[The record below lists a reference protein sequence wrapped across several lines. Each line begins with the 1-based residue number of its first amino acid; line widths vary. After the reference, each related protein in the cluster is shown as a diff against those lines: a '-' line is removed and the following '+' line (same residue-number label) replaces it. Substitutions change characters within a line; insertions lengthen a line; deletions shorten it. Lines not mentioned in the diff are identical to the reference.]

1 MTADATRDY
10 LEAISR
16 YPLLTTQQEI
26 QLARKIAQYMEL
38 RDNPSPTP
46 AEQRLIKAG
55 LKARATMVNCN
66 LRLVVHIAKRY
77 TGRIKSMDMLDLCQE
92 GNIGLQR
99 AAEKFDASRGYKFST
114 YAYWWIRQSLKRAID
129 SKERMI
135 KIPIHMIDR
144 IFKALQVEIEFMK
157 EHGRKPSKT
166 ELAKVMGLTVEQ
178 LLALVDCNS
187 AHISLD
193 ELVTDDG
200 NPLLDLIASPE
211 VDIDFDLDH
220 SKEHVQL
227 ALSYLT
233 DMEQDIIN
241 KRYNQDL
248 TFTAIAK
255 EHNVSRERIRQ
266 RTTRTHRRLRQLM
279 AKSHVSTT
287 GALIVEDI
295 K

>member
-1 MTADATRDY
+1 MTADAMRDY

-38 RDNPSPTP
+38 RDNTSPTP

-144 IFKALQVEIEFMK
+144 TFKALQIETEYMK

-166 ELAKVMGLTVEQ
+166 ELAQVMGLTIEQ

-187 AHISLD
+187 VHISLD
-193 ELVTDDG
+193 ELITDDG
-200 NPLLDLIASPE
+200 NSLLDLIASPE
-211 VDIDFDLDH
+211 VDIDFDLDR

-233 DMEQDIIN
+233 DMEQDMIN
-241 KRYNQDL
+241 KRYNEDL
-248 TFTAIAK
+248 TLTAIAK
-255 EHNVSRERIRQ
+255 EHNVCRERIRQ
-266 RTTRTHRRLRQLM
+266 RMARTHRRLNRLM
-279 AKSHVSTT
+279 SKSHVSTT

>member
-1 MTADATRDY
+1 MTADAMRDY

-166 ELAKVMGLTVEQ
+166 ELAEVMGLTIEQ

-187 AHISLD
+187 IHISLD

-200 NPLLDLIASPE
+200 NSLLDLIASPE

-233 DMEQDIIN
+233 DMEQDLIN

-279 AKSHVSTT
+279 SKSHVSTT

>member
-1 MTADATRDY
+1 MTADAMRDY
-10 LEAISR
+10 LENISR

-26 QLARKIAQYMEL
+26 ELARKIAQYMEL
-38 RDNPSPTP
+38 RDNANPTP

-77 TGRIKSMDMLDLCQE
+77 TSRIKSMDMLDLCQE

-135 KIPIHMIDR
+135 KIPIHIIDR
-144 IFKALQVEIEFMK
+144 TFKALQIETEFMK

-166 ELAKVMGLTVEQ
+166 ELAKIMGLTIEQ

-187 AHISLD
+187 VHISLD

-200 NPLLDLIASPE
+200 NSLLDLIANPE
-211 VDIDFDLDH
+211 MDIDFDLENK
-220 SKEHVQL
+220 KEHVQL

-233 DMEQDIIN
+233 DMEQELID
-241 KRYNQDL
+241 KRYQQDL

-266 RTTRTHRRLRQLM
+266 RTTRTHRRLRELIF
-279 AKSHVSTT
+279 KSHVSTM

>member
-1 MTADATRDY
+1 MTADAMRDY

-38 RDNPSPTP
+38 RDNTNPTP

-144 IFKALQVEIEFMK
+144 TFKALQIETEYMK

-166 ELAKVMGLTVEQ
+166 ELAQVMGLTIEQ

-187 AHISLD
+187 VHISLD
-193 ELVTDDG
+193 ELITDDG
-200 NPLLDLIASPE
+200 NSLLDLIASPE

-233 DMEQDIIN
+233 DIEQDIIN
-241 KRYNQDL
+241 KRYNEDL

-255 EHNVSRERIRQ
+255 DHNVCRERIRQ
-266 RTTRTHRRLRQLM
+266 KMTSAHRKLGKMMSEYTFPPR
-279 AKSHVSTT
+279 AS
-287 GALIVEDI
+287 
-295 K
+295 

>member
-1 MTADATRDY
+1 MTADAMRDY

-16 YPLLTTQQEI
+16 YPLLSTQQEI

-144 IFKALQVEIEFMK
+144 TFKALQIETEYMK

-166 ELAKVMGLTVEQ
+166 ELAKVMGLTIEQ

-193 ELVTDDG
+193 ELITDDG
-200 NPLLDLIASPE
+200 NSLLDLIASPE
-211 VDIDFDLDH
+211 VDIDYDLDH

-233 DMEQDIIN
+233 DMEQDLIN

-295 K
+295 N

>member
-1 MTADATRDY
+1 MTADAMRDY

-38 RDNPSPTP
+38 RDNTSPTP

-135 KIPIHMIDR
+135 KIPIHIIDR
-144 IFKALQVEIEFMK
+144 TFKALQIETEYMK

-166 ELAKVMGLTVEQ
+166 ELAQVMGLTIEQ

-193 ELVTDDG
+193 ELITDDG
-200 NPLLDLIASPE
+200 NSLLDLIASPE
-211 VDIDFDLDH
+211 VDIDFDLDR

-233 DMEQDIIN
+233 DMEQDMIN
-241 KRYNQDL
+241 KRYNEDL
-248 TFTAIAK
+248 TLTAIAK
-255 EHNVSRERIRQ
+255 EHNVCRERIRQ
-266 RTTRTHRRLRQLM
+266 RMARTHRRLNRLM
-279 AKSHVSTT
+279 SKSHVSTT
-287 GALIVEDI
+287 GVLIVEDI

>member
-1 MTADATRDY
+1 MTADAMRDY

-38 RDNPSPTP
+38 RDNTNPTP

-144 IFKALQVEIEFMK
+144 TFKALQIETEYMK

-166 ELAKVMGLTVEQ
+166 ELAQVMGLTIEQ

-187 AHISLD
+187 VHISLD
-193 ELVTDDG
+193 ELITDDG
-200 NPLLDLIASPE
+200 NSLLDLIASPE

-233 DMEQDIIN
+233 DIEQDIIN
-241 KRYNQDL
+241 KRYNEDL

-255 EHNVSRERIRQ
+255 EHNVCRERIRQ
-266 RTTRTHRRLRQLM
+266 KITRTHRRLKQLM
-279 AKSHVSTT
+279 SKSHVSTT
-287 GALIVEDI
+287 GVLIVEDI

>member
-1 MTADATRDY
+1 
-10 LEAISR
+10 
-16 YPLLTTQQEI
+16 
-26 QLARKIAQYMEL
+26 MEL

-166 ELAKVMGLTVEQ
+166 ELAKVMGLTIEQ

-193 ELVTDDG
+193 ELITDDG
-200 NPLLDLIASPE
+200 NSLLDLIASPE
-211 VDIDFDLDH
+211 VDIDYDLDH

-233 DMEQDIIN
+233 DMEQDLIN

>member
-1 MTADATRDY
+1 MTADAMRDY

-38 RDNPSPTP
+38 RDNPSPTL

-99 AAEKFDASRGYKFST
+99 AAEKFDAARGYKFST

-166 ELAKVMGLTVEQ
+166 ELAEVMGLTIEQ

-187 AHISLD
+187 IHISLD

-200 NPLLDLIASPE
+200 NSLLDLIASPE
-211 VDIDFDLDH
+211 VDIDYDLDH

-241 KRYNQDL
+241 KRYNEDL

-255 EHNVSRERIRQ
+255 DHNVCRERIRQ
-266 RTTRTHRRLRQLM
+266 KMTSAHRKLGKMMSEYTFPPR
-279 AKSHVSTT
+279 AS
-287 GALIVEDI
+287 
-295 K
+295 

>member
-1 MTADATRDY
+1 MTADAMRDY

-38 RDNPSPTP
+38 RDNTTPTP

-144 IFKALQVEIEFMK
+144 TFKALQIETEYMK

-166 ELAKVMGLTVEQ
+166 ELAQVMGLTIEQ

-187 AHISLD
+187 VHISLD
-193 ELVTDDG
+193 ELITDDG
-200 NPLLDLIASPE
+200 NSLLDLIASPE

-241 KRYNQDL
+241 KRYNEDL

-255 EHNVSRERIRQ
+255 EHNVCRERIRQ
-266 RTTRTHRRLRQLM
+266 KITRTHRRLKQLM
-279 AKSHVSTT
+279 SKSHVSTT

>member
-1 MTADATRDY
+1 MTADAMRDY
-10 LEAISR
+10 LEAISK

-144 IFKALQVEIEFMK
+144 IFKALQVEIEYMK
-157 EHGRKPSKT
+157 KHGRKPSKT
-166 ELAKVMGLTVEQ
+166 ELAEVMGLTIEQ

-200 NPLLDLIASPE
+200 NSLLDLIASPE
-211 VDIDFDLDH
+211 VDIDYDLDY
-220 SKEHVQL
+220 SKEHVQI

-233 DMEQDIIN
+233 DMEQDLIN

>member
-1 MTADATRDY
+1 MTADAMRDY
-10 LEAISR
+10 LDAISR
-16 YPLLTTQQEI
+16 YPLLSTQQEI

-38 RDNPSPTP
+38 RDNTSPTP

-144 IFKALQVEIEFMK
+144 TFKALQIETEYMK

-166 ELAKVMGLTVEQ
+166 ELAQVMGLTIEQ

-187 AHISLD
+187 VHISLD
-193 ELVTDDG
+193 ELITDDG
-200 NPLLDLIASPE
+200 NSLLDLIASPE

-233 DMEQDIIN
+233 DIEQDIIN
-241 KRYNQDL
+241 KRYNEDL

-255 EHNVSRERIRQ
+255 EHNVCRERIRQ
-266 RTTRTHRRLRQLM
+266 KITRTHRRLRQLM
-279 AKSHVSTT
+279 SKSHVSTT
-287 GALIVEDI
+287 GVLIVEDI

>member
-1 MTADATRDY
+1 MTADAMRDY

-38 RDNPSPTP
+38 RDNPIPTP

-144 IFKALQVEIEFMK
+144 TFKALQIETEYMK

-166 ELAKVMGLTVEQ
+166 ELAEVMGLTIEQ

-187 AHISLD
+187 VHISLD

-200 NPLLDLIASPE
+200 NSLLDLIASPE

-241 KRYNQDL
+241 KRYNEDL

-255 EHNVSRERIRQ
+255 DHNVCRERIRQ
-266 RTTRTHRRLRQLM
+266 KMTSAHRKLGKMMSEYTFPPR
-279 AKSHVSTT
+279 AS
-287 GALIVEDI
+287 
-295 K
+295 

>member
-1 MTADATRDY
+1 MTADAMRDY

-38 RDNPSPTP
+38 RDNTNPTP

-135 KIPIHMIDR
+135 KIPIHIIDR
-144 IFKALQVEIEFMK
+144 TFKALQIETEYMK

-166 ELAKVMGLTVEQ
+166 ELAQVMGLTIEQ

-193 ELVTDDG
+193 ELITDDG
-200 NPLLDLIASPE
+200 NSLLDLIASPE
-211 VDIDFDLDH
+211 VDIDFDLDR

-233 DMEQDIIN
+233 DMEQDMIN
-241 KRYNQDL
+241 KRYNEDL
-248 TFTAIAK
+248 TLTAIAK
-255 EHNVSRERIRQ
+255 EHNVCRERIRQ
-266 RTTRTHRRLRQLM
+266 RMARTHRRLNRLM
-279 AKSHVSTT
+279 SKSHVSTT
-287 GALIVEDI
+287 GVLIVEDI

>member
-1 MTADATRDY
+1 MTADAMRDY
-10 LEAISR
+10 LDAISK

-144 IFKALQVEIEFMK
+144 IFKALQVEIEYMK

-166 ELAKVMGLTVEQ
+166 ELAKVMGLTIEQ

-187 AHISLD
+187 VHISLD
-193 ELVTDDG
+193 ELITDDG
-200 NPLLDLIASPE
+200 NSLLDLIASPE
-211 VDIDFDLDH
+211 VDIDYDLDH

-241 KRYNQDL
+241 KRYNEDL

-255 EHNVSRERIRQ
+255 DHNVCRERIRQ
-266 RTTRTHRRLRQLM
+266 KMTSAHRKLGKMMSEYTFPPR
-279 AKSHVSTT
+279 AS
-287 GALIVEDI
+287 
-295 K
+295 

>member
-1 MTADATRDY
+1 MTADAMRDY

-38 RDNPSPTP
+38 RDNPSPTL

-144 IFKALQVEIEFMK
+144 TFKALQIETEYMK

-166 ELAKVMGLTVEQ
+166 ELAEVMGLTIEQ

-187 AHISLD
+187 IHISLD

-200 NPLLDLIASPE
+200 NSLLDLIASPE

-241 KRYNQDL
+241 KRYNEDL

-255 EHNVSRERIRQ
+255 DHNVCRERIRQ
-266 RTTRTHRRLRQLM
+266 KMTSAHRKLGKMMSEYTFPPR
-279 AKSHVSTT
+279 AT
-287 GALIVEDI
+287 
-295 K
+295 

>member
-10 LEAISR
+10 LDAISR
-16 YPLLTTQQEI
+16 YPLLSTQQEI

-38 RDNPSPTP
+38 RDKPDPTP

-166 ELAKVMGLTVEQ
+166 ELAKVMGLTIEQ

-193 ELVTDDG
+193 ELITDDG
-200 NPLLDLIASPE
+200 NSLLDLIASPE
-211 VDIDFDLDH
+211 VDIDYDLDH

-233 DMEQDIIN
+233 DMEQDLIN

-295 K
+295 N

>member
-144 IFKALQVEIEFMK
+144 IFKALQVEIEYMK

-166 ELAKVMGLTVEQ
+166 ELAKVMGLTIEQ

-211 VDIDFDLDH
+211 VDIDYDLDH

-233 DMEQDIIN
+233 DMEQDLIN

-279 AKSHVSTT
+279 SEYTFPPR
-287 GALIVEDI
+287 AL
-295 K
+295 

>member
-1 MTADATRDY
+1 MTADAMRDY

-38 RDNPSPTP
+38 RDNTSPTP

-144 IFKALQVEIEFMK
+144 TFKALQIETEYMK

-166 ELAKVMGLTVEQ
+166 ELAKVMGLTIEQ

-193 ELVTDDG
+193 ELITDDG
-200 NPLLDLIASPE
+200 NSLLDLIASPE

-233 DMEQDIIN
+233 DMEQDLIN

-279 AKSHVSTT
+279 SKSHVSTT

>member
-1 MTADATRDY
+1 MTADAMRDY

-16 YPLLTTQQEI
+16 YPLLSTQQEI

-38 RDNPSPTP
+38 RDNTNPTP

-144 IFKALQVEIEFMK
+144 TFKALQIETEYMK

-166 ELAKVMGLTVEQ
+166 ELAQVMGLTIEQ

-187 AHISLD
+187 VHISLD

-200 NPLLDLIASPE
+200 NSLLDLIASPE

-241 KRYNQDL
+241 KRYNEDL

-255 EHNVSRERIRQ
+255 DHNVCRERIRQ
-266 RTTRTHRRLRQLM
+266 KMTSAHRKLGKMMSEYTFPPR
-279 AKSHVSTT
+279 AS
-287 GALIVEDI
+287 
-295 K
+295 

>member
-1 MTADATRDY
+1 MTADAMRDY

-38 RDNPSPTP
+38 RDNTSPTP

-135 KIPIHMIDR
+135 KIPIHIIDR
-144 IFKALQVEIEFMK
+144 TFKALQIETEYMK

-166 ELAKVMGLTVEQ
+166 ELAQVMGLTIEQ

-187 AHISLD
+187 VHISLD
-193 ELVTDDG
+193 ELITDDG
-200 NPLLDLIASPE
+200 NSLLDLIASPE

-233 DMEQDIIN
+233 DMEQDMIN
-241 KRYNQDL
+241 KRYNEDL
-248 TFTAIAK
+248 TLTAIAK
-255 EHNVSRERIRQ
+255 EHNVCRERIRQ
-266 RTTRTHRRLRQLM
+266 RMARTHRRLNRLM
-279 AKSHVSTT
+279 SKSHVSTT

>member
-1 MTADATRDY
+1 MTADAMRDY

-16 YPLLTTQQEI
+16 YPLLSTQQEI

-38 RDNPSPTP
+38 RDNTSPTP

-135 KIPIHMIDR
+135 KIPIHIIDR
-144 IFKALQVEIEFMK
+144 TFKALQIETEYMK

-166 ELAKVMGLTVEQ
+166 ELAQVMGLTIEQ

-193 ELVTDDG
+193 ELITDDG
-200 NPLLDLIASPE
+200 NSLLDLIASPE
-211 VDIDFDLDH
+211 VDIDFDLDR

-233 DMEQDIIN
+233 DMEQDMIN
-241 KRYNQDL
+241 KRYNEDL
-248 TFTAIAK
+248 TLTAIAK
-255 EHNVSRERIRQ
+255 EHNVCRERIRQ
-266 RTTRTHRRLRQLM
+266 KITRTHRRLKQLM
-279 AKSHVSTT
+279 SKSHVSTT
-287 GALIVEDI
+287 GVLIVEDI

>member
-1 MTADATRDY
+1 MTADAMRDY

-144 IFKALQVEIEFMK
+144 TFKALQIETEYMK

-166 ELAKVMGLTVEQ
+166 ELAKVMGLTIEQ

-193 ELVTDDG
+193 ELITDDG
-200 NPLLDLIASPE
+200 NSLLDLIASPE
-211 VDIDFDLDH
+211 VDIDYDLDH

-233 DMEQDIIN
+233 DMEQDLIN

-295 K
+295 N

>member
-1 MTADATRDY
+1 MTADAMRDY

-38 RDNPSPTP
+38 RDNTSPTP

-135 KIPIHMIDR
+135 KIPIHIIDR
-144 IFKALQVEIEFMK
+144 TFKALQIETEYMK

-166 ELAKVMGLTVEQ
+166 ELAQVMGLTIEQ

-193 ELVTDDG
+193 ELITDDG
-200 NPLLDLIASPE
+200 NSLLDLIASPE
-211 VDIDFDLDH
+211 VDIDFDLDR

-233 DMEQDIIN
+233 DMEQDMIN
-241 KRYNQDL
+241 KRYNEDL
-248 TFTAIAK
+248 TLTAIAK
-255 EHNVSRERIRQ
+255 EHNVCRERIRQ
-266 RTTRTHRRLRQLM
+266 RMARTHRRLNRLM
-279 AKSHVSTT
+279 SKSHVSTT

>member
-1 MTADATRDY
+1 MTADAMRDY

-38 RDNPSPTP
+38 RDNPSPTL

-144 IFKALQVEIEFMK
+144 TFKALQIETEYMK

-166 ELAKVMGLTVEQ
+166 ELAEIMGLTIEQ

-187 AHISLD
+187 IHISLD

-200 NPLLDLIASPE
+200 NSLLDLIASPE

-241 KRYNQDL
+241 KRYNEDL

-255 EHNVSRERIRQ
+255 DHNVCRERIRQ
-266 RTTRTHRRLRQLM
+266 KMTSAHRKLGKMMSEYTFPPR
-279 AKSHVSTT
+279 AS
-287 GALIVEDI
+287 
-295 K
+295 

>member
-1 MTADATRDY
+1 MTADAMRDY

-38 RDNPSPTP
+38 RDNPSPTL

-99 AAEKFDASRGYKFST
+99 AAEKFDAARGYKFST

-144 IFKALQVEIEFMK
+144 TFKALQIETEYMK

-166 ELAKVMGLTVEQ
+166 ELAEVMGLTIEQ

-187 AHISLD
+187 IHISLD

-200 NPLLDLIASPE
+200 NSLLDLIASPE

-220 SKEHVQL
+220 NKEHVQL

-241 KRYNQDL
+241 KRYNEDL

-255 EHNVSRERIRQ
+255 DHNVCRERIRQ
-266 RTTRTHRRLRQLM
+266 KMTSAHRKLGKMMSEYTFPPR
-279 AKSHVSTT
+279 AS
-287 GALIVEDI
+287 
-295 K
+295 

>member
-1 MTADATRDY
+1 MTADAMRDY

-144 IFKALQVEIEFMK
+144 IFKALQVEIEYMK
-157 EHGRKPSKT
+157 EHGRKSSKT

-200 NPLLDLIASPE
+200 NSLLDLIASPE

-233 DMEQDIIN
+233 DMEQDLIN

>member
-1 MTADATRDY
+1 MTADAMRDY

-38 RDNPSPTP
+38 RDNTSPTP

-144 IFKALQVEIEFMK
+144 TFKALQIETEYMK

-166 ELAKVMGLTVEQ
+166 ELAQVMGLTIEQ

-187 AHISLD
+187 VHISLD
-193 ELVTDDG
+193 ELITDDG
-200 NPLLDLIASPE
+200 NSLLDLIASPE

-220 SKEHVQL
+220 NKEHVQL

-241 KRYNQDL
+241 KRYNEDL

-255 EHNVSRERIRQ
+255 EHNVCRERIRQ
-266 RTTRTHRRLRQLM
+266 KITRTHRRLKQLM
-279 AKSHVSTT
+279 SKSHVSTT
-287 GALIVEDI
+287 GVLIVEDI

>member
-1 MTADATRDY
+1 MTADAMRDY

-38 RDNPSPTP
+38 RNNPSPTP

-144 IFKALQVEIEFMK
+144 IFKALQVEIEYMK

-200 NPLLDLIASPE
+200 NSLLDLIASPE
-211 VDIDFDLDH
+211 VDIDYDLDY

-233 DMEQDIIN
+233 DMEQDLIN

-279 AKSHVSTT
+279 SEYTFPPR
-287 GALIVEDI
+287 AL
-295 K
+295 

>member
-1 MTADATRDY
+1 MTADAMRDY

-16 YPLLTTQQEI
+16 YPLLSTQQEI

-38 RDNPSPTP
+38 RDNTSPTP

-144 IFKALQVEIEFMK
+144 TFKALQIETEYMK

-166 ELAKVMGLTVEQ
+166 ELAQVMGLTIEQ

-187 AHISLD
+187 VHISLD
-193 ELVTDDG
+193 ELITDDG
-200 NPLLDLIASPE
+200 NSLLDLIASPE

-241 KRYNQDL
+241 KRYNEDL

-255 EHNVSRERIRQ
+255 EHNVCRERIRQ
-266 RTTRTHRRLRQLM
+266 KITRTHRRLKQLM
-279 AKSHVSTT
+279 SKSHVSTT

>member
-166 ELAKVMGLTVEQ
+166 ELAEVMNLTVEQ

-187 AHISLD
+187 VHISLD

-200 NPLLDLIASPE
+200 NSLLDLIASPE
-211 VDIDFDLDH
+211 VDIDYDLDY

-233 DMEQDIIN
+233 DMEQDLIN

-279 AKSHVSTT
+279 SEYTFPPR
-287 GALIVEDI
+287 AL
-295 K
+295 

>member
-1 MTADATRDY
+1 MTADAMRDY

-38 RDNPSPTP
+38 RDNTSPTP

-144 IFKALQVEIEFMK
+144 TFKALQIETEYMK

-166 ELAKVMGLTVEQ
+166 ELAQVMGLTIEQ

-187 AHISLD
+187 VHISLD
-193 ELVTDDG
+193 ELVKDDG
-200 NPLLDLIASPE
+200 NSLLDLIASPE

-233 DMEQDIIN
+233 DIEQDIIN
-241 KRYNQDL
+241 KRYNEDL

-255 EHNVSRERIRQ
+255 EHNVCRERIRQ
-266 RTTRTHRRLRQLM
+266 KITRTHRRLKQLM
-279 AKSHVSTT
+279 SKSHVSTT
-287 GALIVEDI
+287 GVLIVEDI

>member
-1 MTADATRDY
+1 MTADAMRDY

-144 IFKALQVEIEFMK
+144 IFKALQVEIEYMK

-166 ELAKVMGLTVEQ
+166 ELAEVMGLTVEQ
-178 LLALVDCNS
+178 LLALVDCNVV
-187 AHISLD
+187 HQSLD
-193 ELVTDDG
+193 VLITDDG
-200 NPLLDLIASPE
+200 NPLLDLIASPDDE
-211 VDIDFDLDH
+211 ELYESDYD
-220 SKEHVQL
+220 KEHLQL
-227 ALSYLT
+227 AMFYLN
-233 DMEQDIIN
+233 DNEQDLIS
-241 KRYNQDL
+241 KRYGLGPDEPEPL
-248 TFTAIAK
+248 VLSKIAV
-255 EHNVSRERIRQ
+255 ECGVSRERVRQ
-266 RTTRTHRRLRQLM
+266 RLDIACNKLKLM
-279 AKSHVSTT
+279 MTEYTFPPRAC
-287 GALIVEDI
+287 
-295 K
+295 

>member
-1 MTADATRDY
+1 MTADAMRDY

-166 ELAKVMGLTVEQ
+166 ELAEVMGLTVEQ

-211 VDIDFDLDH
+211 VDIDYDLDH

-233 DMEQDIIN
+233 DMEQDTIN

>member
-1 MTADATRDY
+1 MTADAMRDY

-144 IFKALQVEIEFMK
+144 IFKALQVEIEYMK

-200 NPLLDLIASPE
+200 NSLLDLIASPE
-211 VDIDFDLDH
+211 VDIDYDLDY

-233 DMEQDIIN
+233 DMEQDLIN

-279 AKSHVSTT
+279 SEYTFPPR
-287 GALIVEDI
+287 AL
-295 K
+295 

>member
-10 LEAISR
+10 LDAISR

-166 ELAKVMGLTVEQ
+166 ELAKVMGLTIEQ

-193 ELVTDDG
+193 ELITDDG
-200 NPLLDLIASPE
+200 NSLLDLIASPE
-211 VDIDFDLDH
+211 VDIDYDLDH

-233 DMEQDIIN
+233 DMEQDLIN

>member
-144 IFKALQVEIEFMK
+144 IFKALQVEIEYMK
-157 EHGRKPSKT
+157 KHGRKPSKT
-166 ELAKVMGLTVEQ
+166 ELAKVMGLTIEQ

-200 NPLLDLIASPE
+200 NSLLDLIASPE
-211 VDIDFDLDH
+211 VDIDYDLDH

-233 DMEQDIIN
+233 DMEQDLIN

>member
-1 MTADATRDY
+1 MTADAMRDY

-99 AAEKFDASRGYKFST
+99 AAEKFEASRGYKFST

-144 IFKALQVEIEFMK
+144 IFKALQVEIEYMK

-200 NPLLDLIASPE
+200 NSLLDLIASPE

-233 DMEQDIIN
+233 DMEQDLIN

>member
-1 MTADATRDY
+1 MTADAMRDY

-38 RDNPSPTP
+38 RDKTSPTL

-144 IFKALQVEIEFMK
+144 TFKALQIETEYMK

-166 ELAKVMGLTVEQ
+166 ELAQVMGLTIEQ

-187 AHISLD
+187 VHISLD
-193 ELVTDDG
+193 ELITDDG
-200 NPLLDLIASPE
+200 NSLLDLIASPE

-233 DMEQDIIN
+233 DIEQDIIN
-241 KRYNQDL
+241 KRYNEDL

-255 EHNVSRERIRQ
+255 DHNVCRERIRQ
-266 RTTRTHRRLRQLM
+266 KMTSAHRKLGKMMSEYTFPPR
-279 AKSHVSTT
+279 AS
-287 GALIVEDI
+287 
-295 K
+295 